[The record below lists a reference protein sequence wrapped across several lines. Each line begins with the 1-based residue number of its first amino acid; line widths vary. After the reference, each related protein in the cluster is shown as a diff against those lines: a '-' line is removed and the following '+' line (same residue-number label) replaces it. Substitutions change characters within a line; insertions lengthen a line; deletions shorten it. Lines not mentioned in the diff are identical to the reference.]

1 LFRNQEM
8 TAMKSA
14 IVCAIGIVA
23 ISLTHG
29 AVNAADVKLLSS
41 AAIKPALDV
50 LNPKFESASKNKVVA
65 RYVLTP
71 EVPKLAESGEVF
83 DVAIANPPH
92 IDALIKSGKVTA
104 NSRAQVLRFGL
115 GVGVRSGGSKPAV
128 ASADELRKTLL
139 ASKSVA
145 YVGAGASGPFVT
157 AMLTKLGILDDMKP
171 KLRPGDIVQNL
182 SAVAKGDVELVMMP
196 APLIRAFKGVD
207 LVGLMPTE
215 YRDYLVL
222 AAGISAAAPEAAAG
236 QAFISFLMASDAD
249 AALTSAGYERVK

>member
-1 LFRNQEM
+1 
-8 TAMKSA
+8 MKSA

-50 LNPKFESASKNKVVA
+50 LNPRFESASKNKVVA

-71 EVPKLAESGEVF
+71 EVPKLIEGGEVV

-92 IDALIKSGKVTA
+92 IEALIKSGKVVA
-104 NSRAQVLRFGL
+104 NSRTPLLRFGL
-115 GVGVRSGGSKPAV
+115 GVGVRSGAAKPAV
-128 ASADELRKTLL
+128 GSADDLRKTLL

-157 AMLTKLGILDDMKP
+157 AMLGKLGILDEMKP
-171 KLRPGDIVQNL
+171 KLRPGDIAQNL
-182 SAVAKGDVELVMMP
+182 SSVAKGDVDLVIMP

-207 LVGLMPTE
+207 LVGLMPVE

-222 AAGISAAAPEAAAG
+222 AAGVGSSAPQAAAG
-236 QAFISFLMASDAD
+236 QAFISFLMASDTD
-249 AALTSAGYERVK
+249 AVLTSAGYERVPK